1 MGLLRSI
8 AMLVLGTLSGLGLV
22 AAIAPNKEAYATT
35 QTCAANCNQCFAC
48 RMNEVSA
55 AAKASPP
62 QPPKA
67 SPPQPPKASP
77 PQQPPK
83 ASPVVPVV
91 RPANVTRP
99 PYVDNVAYHITTDRS
114 LNWGRMQFDNNN
126 GYCGEMSIQTLML
139 PFGVWVP
146 QVMARELGNNGDQ
159 SYELI
164 LQDRGARSNM
174 LRALDLML
182 IRYETFRGSNYNEF
196 VSWGKGLLKRGIGF
210 IFVTFNSEGDLT
222 EYDHITPMVG
232 LSRDERHWF
241 TYTGYNQ
248 RAVKVAV
255 NSYSCTVNSKRRA
268 AVGGCVPTNTKWGIA
283 ITGPTYANN
292 VMPVELLN
300 LSDNSE
306 GVFNMFRGMRMNCT
320 VRCYNLVPGTKY
332 AVHMAVG
339 PANVAKFR
347 TIPPIRTFTATGPEF
362 RFQAG
367 FNTGNVTYFLCVP
380 TT

>member
-1 MGLLRSI
+1 
-8 AMLVLGTLSGLGLV
+8 MLVLGTLSGLGLV
-22 AAIAPNKEAYATT
+22 AAVTSKKETYVN
-35 QTCAANCNQCFAC
+35 TCATKCSQCKAC
-48 RMNEVSA
+48 RITEIAVA
-55 AAKASPP
+55 QYKAKAQP
-62 QPPKA
+62 PPKA
-67 SPPQPPKASP
+67 PAPPPKAP
-77 PQQPPK
+77 APPPK
-83 ASPVVPVV
+83 APPPVVPS
-91 RPANVTRP
+91 ANRTGP

-164 LQDRGARSNM
+164 LEDRGARGNM
-174 LRALDLML
+174 LKALDLML
-182 IRYETFRGSNYNEF
+182 IRYETFKGFNYDQF
-196 VSWGKGLLKRGIGF
+196 VAWGKGLLKRGIGF

-222 EYDHITPMVG
+222 EYDHITPMVA
-232 LSRDERHWF
+232 LSRDEQHWF

-248 RAVKVAV
+248 RATKVAV
-255 NSYSCTVNSKRRA
+255 NSYSCTVNSKRPA
-268 AVGGCVPTNTKWGIA
+268 SVGGCVPVNTKWGIA
-283 ITGPTYANN
+283 ITGPTYAGN

-306 GVFNMFRGMRMNCT
+306 GTFNMFKGMRMNCT

-332 AVHMAVG
+332 AVHVAVG
-339 PANVAKFR
+339 PGNVAKFR
-347 TIPPIRTFTATGPEF
+347 TLPPIRTFTATGPEF

-380 TT
+380 TN